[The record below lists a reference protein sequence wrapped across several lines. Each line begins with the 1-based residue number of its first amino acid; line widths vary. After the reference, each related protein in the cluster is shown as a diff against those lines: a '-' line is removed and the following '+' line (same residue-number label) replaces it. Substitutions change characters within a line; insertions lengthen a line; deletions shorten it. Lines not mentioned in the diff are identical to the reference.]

1 MKQSVQT
8 NIRKRK
14 HWRQF
19 ALQSY
24 TNFVAARRSAGRA
37 GVDGAA
43 VAKAT
48 RKLTEWFGRRA
59 KLVIQA
65 VQRRAITHR
74 SSTCK

>member
-8 NIRKRK
+8 NIKKRK
-14 HWRQF
+14 QWRQF

-37 GVDGAA
+37 AVDGAA

-59 KLVIQA
+59 KRVIQA
-65 VQRRAITHR
+65 IQRRATTNR
-74 SSTCK
+74 STTCK